1 MVSIVRLHCIA
12 FVYAQTSQ
20 YDYVLIQCIP
30 IHIHNHRRNRPP
42 FASFLGIISRLQQRI
57 LEPRPSHGPGQ
68 QARGEL
74 KESLVMGEVR
84 AEDSEYTDHE
94 RDQKGFSGSEQSL
107 RKRVDSSKNTPS
119 GIRRSFDN
127 IDRDI
132 DLFDF
137 SI

>member
-1 MVSIVRLHCIA
+1 M
-12 FVYAQTSQ
+12 
-20 YDYVLIQCIP
+20 D
-30 IHIHNHRRNRPP
+30 
-42 FASFLGIISRLQQRI
+42 
-57 LEPRPSHGPGQ
+57 PRPSHDPGR

-74 KESLVMGEVR
+74 KESLVVEDVR
-84 AEDSEYTDHE
+84 AEDSINSEQEHDE
-94 RDQKGFSGSEQSL
+94 KGFSGSEQSL
-107 RKRVDSSKNTPS
+107 RKREEDSSKNTPS

>member
-1 MVSIVRLHCIA
+1 
-12 FVYAQTSQ
+12 
-20 YDYVLIQCIP
+20 
-30 IHIHNHRRNRPP
+30 
-42 FASFLGIISRLQQRI
+42 
-57 LEPRPSHGPGQ
+57 
-68 QARGEL
+68 
-74 KESLVMGEVR
+74 MGEVR

-94 RDQKGFSGSEQSL
+94 RDQKGVSGSEQSL